1 MAVIESQNRI
11 LRAGE
16 AGAVYHDGDYIHID
30 ENNRINFTGDFSGL
44 SSKVDE
50 CCEVVTQRLDTID
63 GEIDYLSG
71 QITANEVDLTPVWSA
86 INENSANISAVSSTV
101 DILEQNTALLNDI
114 KLDKSAY
121 NETVSPWC
129 SSWKVI
135 GEATATWGGTI
146 TALSSIDC
154 SGTMNHAIGVKGA
167 VITLPST
174 ANIQDL
180 LDAKLDKS
188 AYDNF
193 ISAEYNPRTTEL
205 YERDSYLS
213 GRIDAISG
221 EAVPWLSSW
230 KDIQGSYTASWG
242 DTFQFLSS
250 IQESG
255 YKNHAVG
262 VKGMNITFP
271 STAGIQ
277 SLLDDK
283 LAISS
288 FENYSGTVN
297 TTINGLFDLANSAYT
312 TALNNY
318 YNKADKSALSAY
330 VPYSAI
336 SGDDNIITG
345 INGSAL
351 AGGGATYTE
360 GPNIKITGTE
370 ISGRDWSND
379 ITAASSYAYEQ
390 ATAAANV
397 YDVSGGD
404 NINVATADNTFT
416 ISGRNWSDTI
426 TAASS
431 YAYEQAVSNITAVSY
446 ADTANISNSA
456 LTASYALSSDSATY
470 DSDGNKITE
479 TYLSAIPGDVITT
492 ASMFVSSVN
501 NLTPEIVSG
510 GINGHELKLSGST
523 PTGLPLSGLDPIKIE
538 KTGGKVVIS
547 LTGDVGH
554 TYDVSASANISVATA
569 GDTFVISGRDWS
581 DTITAASSYAY
592 SQSTANDKTYDVS
605 GGSNIDVATAGNT
618 FTVSGKDWQNTI
630 TAASSY
636 AYSQATANDKTYD
649 VSGGDNISVAT
660 AGNTFTVSG
669 KDWTNTI
676 TAASAYAASQA
687 QGKTYTGVAPI
698 VVNNTTD
705 QISADCTELIA
716 GDGIEFVTAATGT
729 TINCTA
735 SGAQL
740 YRDDQGHIYSY
751 ESLTITN
758 RRKVSLNSSE
768 MGYMVPG
775 AVLSSDEG
783 KVPVAYFRDNEA
795 YFLLERITGLLPT
808 SNSFNYTNILQVNA
822 QGVPEWV
829 QNPVQAVANS
839 ADATASN
846 VLYIVTG
853 S

>member
-1 MAVIESQNRI
+1 MAVIESNNRI
-11 LRAGE
+11 LRAGDSPV
-16 AGAVYHDGDYIHID
+16 GTRYFDGDYIHID

-44 SSKVDE
+44 SAKVDE
-50 CCEVVTQRLDTID
+50 CCADAH
-63 GEIDYLSG
+63 G
-71 QITANEVDLTPVWSA
+71 QISAIKGSVSSLSSQFENCCSSVNTDLTDLWNAVNA
-86 INENSANISAVSSTV
+86 NSAN
-101 DILEQNTALLNDI
+101 
-114 KLDKSAY
+114 KLDKSAFNNFIEAGY
-121 NETVSPWC
+121 YPNINTLYDNDNYLSAVIRNNCVHNSALDFTIDEKISGISGIPLVGSDNDNIWISGNKYIGETIPLNFGDSIQVISSFTVS
-129 SSWKVI
+129 
-135 GEATATWGGTI
+135 G
-146 TALSSIDC
+146 DH
-154 SGTMNHAIGVKGA
+154 NHAIALKGSQF
-167 VITLPST
+167 TLPST
-174 ANIQDL
+174 ASIQD
-180 LDAKLDKS
+180 
-188 AYDNF
+188 
-193 ISAEYNPRTTEL
+193 
-205 YERDSYLS
+205 
-213 GRIDAISG
+213 
-221 EAVPWLSSW
+221 
-230 KDIQGSYTASWG
+230 
-242 DTFQFLSS
+242 
-250 IQESG
+250 
-255 YKNHAVG
+255 
-262 VKGMNITFP
+262 
-271 STAGIQ
+271 
-277 SLLDDK
+277 LLDDK

-318 YNKADKSALSAY
+318 YGKMDKSAMSAY

-336 SGDDNIITG
+336 SGDDNVITG

-351 AGGGATYTE
+351 AGGGVTYTE

-370 ISGRDWSND
+370 ISGRDWSSD

-390 ATAAANV
+390 ATAVDNV

-416 ISGRNWSDTI
+416 ISGRNWSTDI

-431 YAYEQAVSNITAVSY
+431 YAYEQAISNITAVSY

-501 NLTPEIVSG
+501 NLTPELVSG

-523 PTGLPLSGLDPIKIE
+523 PTGIPLSGLDPIKIE

-605 GGSNIDVATAGNT
+605 GG
-618 FTVSGKDWQNTI
+618 
-630 TAASSY
+630 
-636 AYSQATANDKTYD
+636 
-649 VSGGDNISVAT
+649 DNINVAT

-669 KDWTNTI
+669 KDWTDTI

-687 QGKTYTGVAPI
+687 QGKTYSGIAPI

-758 RRKVSLNSSE
+758 RRKVSLNSTE

-775 AVLSSDEG
+775 ATLSTDEG

-822 QGVPEWV
+822 QGVPEWAP
-829 QNPVQAVANS
+829 NPVQAVATS

>member
-1 MAVIESQNRI
+1 MAVIESNNRI
-11 LRAGE
+11 LRAGDSPV
-16 AGAVYHDGDYIHID
+16 GTRYFDGDYIHID

-44 SSKVDE
+44 SAKVDE
-50 CCEVVTQRLDTID
+50 CCADAH
-63 GEIDYLSG
+63 G
-71 QITANEVDLTPVWSA
+71 QISAIKGSVSSLSSQFENCCSSVNTDLTDLWNAVNA
-86 INENSANISAVSSTV
+86 NSAN
-101 DILEQNTALLNDI
+101 
-114 KLDKSAY
+114 KLDKSAFNNFIEAGY
-121 NETVSPWC
+121 YPNINTLYDNDNYLSAVIRNNCVHNSALDFTIDEKISGISGIPLVGSDNDNIWISGNKYIGETVPLNFGDSIQVI
-129 SSWKVI
+129 SSFTV
-135 GEATATWGGTI
+135 
-146 TALSSIDC
+146 
-154 SGTMNHAIGVKGA
+154 SGDHNHAIALKGSQF
-167 VITLPST
+167 TLPST
-174 ANIQDL
+174 ASIQD
-180 LDAKLDKS
+180 
-188 AYDNF
+188 
-193 ISAEYNPRTTEL
+193 
-205 YERDSYLS
+205 
-213 GRIDAISG
+213 
-221 EAVPWLSSW
+221 
-230 KDIQGSYTASWG
+230 
-242 DTFQFLSS
+242 
-250 IQESG
+250 
-255 YKNHAVG
+255 
-262 VKGMNITFP
+262 
-271 STAGIQ
+271 
-277 SLLDDK
+277 LLDDK

-318 YNKADKSALSAY
+318 YGKMDKSAMSAY

-336 SGDDNIITG
+336 SGDDNVITG

-351 AGGGATYTE
+351 AGGGVTYTE

-370 ISGRDWSND
+370 ISGRDWSSD

-390 ATAAANV
+390 ATAVDNV

-416 ISGRNWSDTI
+416 ISGRNWSTDI

-431 YAYEQAVSNITAVSY
+431 YAYEQAISNITAVSY

-501 NLTPEIVSG
+501 NLTPELVSG

-523 PTGLPLSGLDPIKIE
+523 PTGIPLSGLDPIKIE

-605 GGSNIDVATAGNT
+605 GG
-618 FTVSGKDWQNTI
+618 
-630 TAASSY
+630 
-636 AYSQATANDKTYD
+636 
-649 VSGGDNISVAT
+649 DNINVAT

-669 KDWTNTI
+669 KDWTDTI

-687 QGKTYTGVAPI
+687 QGKTYSGIAPI

-758 RRKVSLNSSE
+758 RRKVSLNSTE

-775 AVLSSDEG
+775 ATLSTDEG

-795 YFLLERITGLLPT
+795 YFLLEKITGLLPT

-822 QGVPEWV
+822 QGVPEWAP
-829 QNPVQAVANS
+829 NPVQAVATS

-853 S
+853 A

>member
-1 MAVIESQNRI
+1 MAVIESNNRI
-11 LRAGE
+11 LRAGDSPV
-16 AGAVYHDGDYIHID
+16 GTRYFDGDYIHID
-30 ENNRINFTGDFSGL
+30 EYNRINFTGDFSGL
-44 SSKVDE
+44 SAKFDE
-50 CCEVVTQRLDTID
+50 CCADAH
-63 GEIDYLSG
+63 G
-71 QITANEVDLTPVWSA
+71 QISAIKGSVSSLSSQFVDCCSDVNTDLTDLWNAV
-86 INENSANISAVSSTV
+86 NENSAN
-101 DILEQNTALLNDI
+101 
-114 KLDKSAY
+114 KFDKSAFNNFLEASY
-121 NETVSPWC
+121 YPNINTLYDNDNYLSAVIRNNCVHNSALDFTIDEKISGISGIPFVGSDNDNIWISGNKYIGENVQLNFGDSIQVISSFTVSGDHNHG
-129 SSWKVI
+129 I
-135 GEATATWGGTI
+135 
-146 TALSSIDC
+146 AL
-154 SGTMNHAIGVKGA
+154 KGSQF
-167 VITLPST
+167 TLPST
-174 ANIQDL
+174 A
-180 LDAKLDKS
+180 
-188 AYDNF
+188 
-193 ISAEYNPRTTEL
+193 
-205 YERDSYLS
+205 
-213 GRIDAISG
+213 
-221 EAVPWLSSW
+221 
-230 KDIQGSYTASWG
+230 
-242 DTFQFLSS
+242 S
-250 IQESG
+250 IQ
-255 YKNHAVG
+255 
-262 VKGMNITFP
+262 T
-271 STAGIQ
+271 
-277 SLLDDK
+277 LLDDK
-283 LAISS
+283 LDISS
-288 FENYSGTVN
+288 FENYTGTVN

-318 YNKADKSALSAY
+318 YNKADKSALSSY

-336 SGDDNIITG
+336 EGDDNIITG

-351 AGGGATYTE
+351 SAGATYSE
-360 GPNIKITGTE
+360 GPNIKITGNE
-370 ISGRDWSND
+370 ISGKDWSDD
-379 ITAASSYAYEQ
+379 ITAASSYAYSQ
-390 ATAAANV
+390 ATANANT
-397 YDVSGGD
+397 YDVSAGD
-404 NINVATADNTFT
+404 NINVATADNIFT
-416 ISGRNWSDTI
+416 ISGRNWSTDI

-501 NLTPEIVSG
+501 NLTPELVSG

-523 PTGLPLSGLDPIKIE
+523 PTGIPLSGLDPIKIE

-592 SQSTANDKTYDVS
+592 SQSTANDQTYDVS
-605 GGSNIDVATAGNT
+605 GGDNINVATAGNT
-618 FTVSGKDWQNTI
+618 FTVSGKDWQNDI

-636 AYSQATANDKTYD
+636 AYSQATAD
-649 VSGGDNISVAT
+649 
-660 AGNTFTVSG
+660 
-669 KDWTNTI
+669 
-676 TAASAYAASQA
+676 A
-687 QGKTYTGVAPI
+687 QGKIYTGVAPI

-705 QISADCTELIA
+705 EISADCTELIA
-716 GDGIEFVTAATGT
+716 GSGIEFVTAATGT

-740 YRDDQGHIYSY
+740 YYNNQGHVYPY
-751 ESLTITN
+751 DSLTVTN
-758 RRKVSLNSSE
+758 RRKVSLNTTE

-775 AVLSSDEG
+775 AALPTDEG
-783 KVPVAYFRDNEA
+783 KVPVAYYRDNEA

-839 ADATASN
+839 ADATATN

>member
-1 MAVIESQNRI
+1 MAVIESNNRI
-11 LRAGE
+11 LRAGDSPV
-16 AGAVYHDGDYIHID
+16 GTRYFDGDYIHID

-44 SSKVDE
+44 SAKVDE
-50 CCEVVTQRLDTID
+50 CCADAH
-63 GEIDYLSG
+63 G
-71 QITANEVDLTPVWSA
+71 QISAIKGSVSSLSSQFENCCSSVNTDLTDLWNAVNA
-86 INENSANISAVSSTV
+86 NSAN
-101 DILEQNTALLNDI
+101 
-114 KLDKSAY
+114 KLDKSAFNNFIEAGY
-121 NETVSPWC
+121 YPNINTLYDNDNYLSAVIRNNCVHNSALDFTIDEKISGISGIPLVGSDNDNIWISGNKYIGETIPLNFGDSIQVISSFTVS
-129 SSWKVI
+129 
-135 GEATATWGGTI
+135 G
-146 TALSSIDC
+146 DH
-154 SGTMNHAIGVKGA
+154 NHAIALKGSQF
-167 VITLPST
+167 TLPST
-174 ANIQDL
+174 ASIQD
-180 LDAKLDKS
+180 
-188 AYDNF
+188 
-193 ISAEYNPRTTEL
+193 
-205 YERDSYLS
+205 
-213 GRIDAISG
+213 
-221 EAVPWLSSW
+221 
-230 KDIQGSYTASWG
+230 
-242 DTFQFLSS
+242 
-250 IQESG
+250 
-255 YKNHAVG
+255 
-262 VKGMNITFP
+262 
-271 STAGIQ
+271 
-277 SLLDDK
+277 LLDDK

-288 FENYSGTVN
+288 FENYTGTIN

-318 YNKADKSALSAY
+318 YGKMDKSAMSAY

-336 SGDDNIITG
+336 SGDDNVITG

-351 AGGGATYTE
+351 AGGGVTYTE

-370 ISGRDWSND
+370 ISGRDWSSD

-390 ATAAANV
+390 ATAVDNV

-416 ISGRNWSDTI
+416 ISGRNWSTDI

-431 YAYEQAVSNITAVSY
+431 YAYEQAISNITAVSY

-501 NLTPEIVSG
+501 NLTPELVSG

-523 PTGLPLSGLDPIKIE
+523 PTGIPLSGLDPIKIE

-605 GGSNIDVATAGNT
+605 GG
-618 FTVSGKDWQNTI
+618 
-630 TAASSY
+630 
-636 AYSQATANDKTYD
+636 
-649 VSGGDNISVAT
+649 DNINVAT

-669 KDWTNTI
+669 KDWTDTI

-687 QGKTYTGVAPI
+687 QGKTYSGIAPI

-758 RRKVSLNSSE
+758 RRKVSLNSTE

-775 AVLSSDEG
+775 ATLSTDEG

-795 YFLLERITGLLPT
+795 YFLLEKITGLLPT

-822 QGVPEWV
+822 QGVPEWAP
-829 QNPVQAVANS
+829 NPVQAVATS

-853 S
+853 A

>member
-1 MAVIESQNRI
+1 MAVIESNNRI
-11 LRAGE
+11 LRAGDSPV
-16 AGAVYHDGDYIHID
+16 GTRYFDGDYIHID

-44 SSKVDE
+44 SAKVDE
-50 CCEVVTQRLDTID
+50 CCADAH
-63 GEIDYLSG
+63 G
-71 QITANEVDLTPVWSA
+71 QISAIKGSVSSLSSQFENCCSSVNTDLTDLWNAV
-86 INENSANISAVSSTV
+86 NENSAN
-101 DILEQNTALLNDI
+101 
-114 KLDKSAY
+114 KLDKSAFNNFIEAGY
-121 NETVSPWC
+121 YPNINTLYDNDNYLSAVIRNNCVHNSALDFTIDEKISGISGIPLVGSDNDNIWISGNKYIGETIPLNFGDSIQVISSFTVS
-129 SSWKVI
+129 
-135 GEATATWGGTI
+135 G
-146 TALSSIDC
+146 DH
-154 SGTMNHAIGVKGA
+154 NHAIALKGSQF
-167 VITLPST
+167 TLPST
-174 ANIQDL
+174 ASIQD
-180 LDAKLDKS
+180 
-188 AYDNF
+188 
-193 ISAEYNPRTTEL
+193 
-205 YERDSYLS
+205 
-213 GRIDAISG
+213 
-221 EAVPWLSSW
+221 
-230 KDIQGSYTASWG
+230 
-242 DTFQFLSS
+242 
-250 IQESG
+250 
-255 YKNHAVG
+255 
-262 VKGMNITFP
+262 
-271 STAGIQ
+271 
-277 SLLDDK
+277 LLDDK

-318 YNKADKSALSAY
+318 YGKMDKSAMSAY

-336 SGDDNIITG
+336 SGDDNVITG

-351 AGGGATYTE
+351 AGGGVTYTE

-370 ISGRDWSND
+370 ISGRDWSSD

-390 ATAAANV
+390 ATAVDNV

-416 ISGRNWSDTI
+416 ISGRNWSTDI

-431 YAYEQAVSNITAVSY
+431 YAYEQAISNITAVSY

-501 NLTPEIVSG
+501 NLTPELVSG

-523 PTGLPLSGLDPIKIE
+523 PTGIPLSGLDPIKIE

-605 GGSNIDVATAGNT
+605 GG
-618 FTVSGKDWQNTI
+618 
-630 TAASSY
+630 
-636 AYSQATANDKTYD
+636 
-649 VSGGDNISVAT
+649 DNINVAT

-669 KDWTNTI
+669 KDWTDTI

-687 QGKTYTGVAPI
+687 QGKTYSGIAPI

-758 RRKVSLNSSE
+758 RRKVSLNSTE

-775 AVLSSDEG
+775 ATLSTDEG

-795 YFLLERITGLLPT
+795 YFLLEKITGLLPT

-822 QGVPEWV
+822 QGVPEWAP
-829 QNPVQAVANS
+829 NPVQAVATS

-853 S
+853 A

>member
-1 MAVIESQNRI
+1 MAVIESNNRI
-11 LRAGE
+11 LRAGDSPV
-16 AGAVYHDGDYIHID
+16 GTRYFDGDYIHID
-30 ENNRINFTGDFSGL
+30 EYNRINFTGDFSGL
-44 SSKVDE
+44 SAKVDA
-50 CCEVVTQRLDTID
+50 CCADAH
-63 GEIDYLSG
+63 G
-71 QITANEVDLTPVWSA
+71 QISAIKGSVYSLSSQFVDCCSSVNTDLTELWNAV
-86 INENSANISAVSSTV
+86 NENSAN
-101 DILEQNTALLNDI
+101 
-114 KLDKSAY
+114 KLDKSAFNNFIENGFY
-121 NETVSPWC
+121 PTINTLYDNDNYLSAIIRTNCVHNSALDFTIDEKISGISGIPFVDTEDDIWISGNKYIGETVPLNFGDTIQVI
-129 SSWKVI
+129 SSFTV
-135 GEATATWGGTI
+135 
-146 TALSSIDC
+146 
-154 SGTMNHAIGVKGA
+154 SGDHNHAIALKGSQF
-167 VITLPST
+167 TLPST
-174 ANIQDL
+174 ASIQAL
-180 LDAKLDKS
+180 LDEKL
-188 AYDNF
+188 Y
-193 ISAEYNPRTTEL
+193 IS
-205 YERDSYLS
+205 SFS
-213 GRIDAISG
+213 
-221 EAVPWLSSW
+221 
-230 KDIQGSYTASWG
+230 SYTANAS
-242 DTFQFLSS
+242 DRMDSIFQ
-250 IQESG
+250 
-255 YKNHAVG
+255 
-262 VKGMNITFP
+262 
-271 STAGIQ
+271 
-277 SLLDDK
+277 
-283 LAISS
+283 
-288 FENYSGTVN
+288 
-297 TTINGLFDLANSAYT
+297 LANSAYT
-312 TALNNY
+312 TAVNNY
-318 YNKADKSALSAY
+318 YNKADKSALSSY

-351 AGGGATYTE
+351 SAGTTYTE

-390 ATAAANV
+390 ATANANIYDVSAGDNIDVATAGNTFTVSSKDWSNDITAASSYAYEQATAADNV

-416 ISGRNWSDTI
+416 ISGRNWSTDI

-456 LTASYALSSDSATY
+456 LTANYALSSNSATY

-492 ASMFVSSVN
+492 ASVFVSSVN

-523 PTGLPLSGLDPIKIE
+523 PTALPLSGLDPIKIE

-547 LTGDVGH
+547 LTGNVGN
-554 TYDVSASANISVATA
+554 TYNVSA
-569 GDTFVISGRDWS
+569 
-581 DTITAASSYAY
+581 
-592 SQSTANDKTYDVS
+592 
-605 GGSNIDVATAGNT
+605 GSNIDVATAGNT

-649 VSGGDNISVAT
+649 VSGGANVNVAT
-660 AGNTFTVSG
+660 AGNTFTVSS
-669 KDWTNTI
+669 KDWQNDI
-676 TAASAYAASQA
+676 TAASSYAYNQA
-687 QGKTYTGVAPI
+687 TANAHGKTYSGIAPI

-716 GDGIEFVTAATGT
+716 GNGIEFVTAATGT

-740 YRDDQGHIYSY
+740 YYNNQGNVFSY
-751 ESLTITN
+751 DSLTITN
-758 RRKVSLNSSE
+758 RRKVSLDNTE

-775 AVLSSDEG
+775 ATLSSDEG
-783 KVPVAYFRDNEA
+783 KVPVAYYRDNEA
-795 YFLLERITGLLPT
+795 YFLLERINGLLPT

-829 QNPVQAVANS
+829 QNPVQAVATS
-839 ADATASN
+839 ADATATN

>member
-1 MAVIESQNRI
+1 MAVIESNNRI
-11 LRAGE
+11 LRAGDSPV
-16 AGAVYHDGDYIHID
+16 GTRYFDGDYIHID

-44 SSKVDE
+44 SAKVDE
-50 CCEVVTQRLDTID
+50 CCADAH
-63 GEIDYLSG
+63 G
-71 QITANEVDLTPVWSA
+71 QISAIKGSVSSLSSQFENCCSSVNTDLTDLWNAVNA
-86 INENSANISAVSSTV
+86 NSAN
-101 DILEQNTALLNDI
+101 
-114 KLDKSAY
+114 KLDKSAFNNFIEAGY
-121 NETVSPWC
+121 YPNINTLYDNDNYLSAVIRNNCVHNSALDFTIDEKISGISGIPLVGSDNDNIWISGNKYIGETIPLNFGDSIQVISSFTVS
-129 SSWKVI
+129 
-135 GEATATWGGTI
+135 G
-146 TALSSIDC
+146 DH
-154 SGTMNHAIGVKGA
+154 NHAIALKGSQF
-167 VITLPST
+167 TLPST
-174 ANIQDL
+174 ASIQD
-180 LDAKLDKS
+180 
-188 AYDNF
+188 
-193 ISAEYNPRTTEL
+193 
-205 YERDSYLS
+205 
-213 GRIDAISG
+213 
-221 EAVPWLSSW
+221 
-230 KDIQGSYTASWG
+230 
-242 DTFQFLSS
+242 
-250 IQESG
+250 
-255 YKNHAVG
+255 
-262 VKGMNITFP
+262 
-271 STAGIQ
+271 
-277 SLLDDK
+277 LLDDK

-318 YNKADKSALSAY
+318 YGKMDKSAMSAY

-336 SGDDNIITG
+336 SGDDNVITG

-351 AGGGATYTE
+351 AGGGVTYTE

-370 ISGRDWSND
+370 ISGRDWSSD

-390 ATAAANV
+390 ATAVDNV

-416 ISGRNWSDTI
+416 ISGRNWSTDI

-431 YAYEQAVSNITAVSY
+431 YAYEQAISNITAVSY

-501 NLTPEIVSG
+501 NLTPELVSG

-523 PTGLPLSGLDPIKIE
+523 PTGIPLSGLDPIKIE

-605 GGSNIDVATAGNT
+605 GG
-618 FTVSGKDWQNTI
+618 
-630 TAASSY
+630 
-636 AYSQATANDKTYD
+636 
-649 VSGGDNISVAT
+649 DNINVAT

-669 KDWTNTI
+669 KDWTDTI

-687 QGKTYTGVAPI
+687 QGKTYSGIAPI

-758 RRKVSLNSSE
+758 RRKVSLNSTE

-775 AVLSSDEG
+775 ATLSTDEG

-795 YFLLERITGLLPT
+795 YFLLEKITGLLPT

-822 QGVPEWV
+822 QGVPEWAP
-829 QNPVQAVANS
+829 NPVQAVATS

-853 S
+853 A

>member
-1 MAVIESQNRI
+1 MAVIESNNRI
-11 LRAGE
+11 LRAGDSPV
-16 AGAVYHDGDYIHID
+16 GTRYFDGDYIHID

-44 SSKVDE
+44 SAKVDE
-50 CCEVVTQRLDTID
+50 CCADAH
-63 GEIDYLSG
+63 G
-71 QITANEVDLTPVWSA
+71 QISAIKGSVSSLSSQFENCCSSVNTDLTDLWNAVNA
-86 INENSANISAVSSTV
+86 NSAN
-101 DILEQNTALLNDI
+101 
-114 KLDKSAY
+114 KLDKSAFNNFIEAGY
-121 NETVSPWC
+121 YPNINTLYDNDNYLSAVIRNNCVHNSALDFTIDEKISGISGIPLVGSDNDNIWISGNKYIGETIPLNFGDSIQVISSFTVS
-129 SSWKVI
+129 
-135 GEATATWGGTI
+135 G
-146 TALSSIDC
+146 DH
-154 SGTMNHAIGVKGA
+154 NHAIALKGSQF
-167 VITLPST
+167 TLPST
-174 ANIQDL
+174 ASIQD
-180 LDAKLDKS
+180 
-188 AYDNF
+188 
-193 ISAEYNPRTTEL
+193 
-205 YERDSYLS
+205 
-213 GRIDAISG
+213 
-221 EAVPWLSSW
+221 
-230 KDIQGSYTASWG
+230 
-242 DTFQFLSS
+242 
-250 IQESG
+250 
-255 YKNHAVG
+255 
-262 VKGMNITFP
+262 
-271 STAGIQ
+271 
-277 SLLDDK
+277 LLDDK

-318 YNKADKSALSAY
+318 YGKMDKSAMSAY

-336 SGDDNIITG
+336 SGDDNVITG

-351 AGGGATYTE
+351 AGGGVTYTE

-370 ISGRDWSND
+370 ISGRDWSSD

-390 ATAAANV
+390 ATAVDNV

-416 ISGRNWSDTI
+416 ISGRNWSTDI

-431 YAYEQAVSNITAVSY
+431 YAYEQAISNITAVSY

-456 LTASYALSSDSATY
+456 LTASYALSSNSATY

-501 NLTPEIVSG
+501 NLTPELVSG

-523 PTGLPLSGLDPIKIE
+523 PTGIPLSGLDPIKIE

-605 GGSNIDVATAGNT
+605 GG
-618 FTVSGKDWQNTI
+618 
-630 TAASSY
+630 
-636 AYSQATANDKTYD
+636 
-649 VSGGDNISVAT
+649 DNINVAT

-669 KDWTNTI
+669 KDWTDTI

-687 QGKTYTGVAPI
+687 QGKTYSGIAPI

-758 RRKVSLNSSE
+758 RRKVSLNSTE

-775 AVLSSDEG
+775 ATLSTDEG

-795 YFLLERITGLLPT
+795 YFLLEKITGLLPT

-822 QGVPEWV
+822 QGVPEWAP
-829 QNPVQAVANS
+829 NPVQAVATS

-853 S
+853 A

>member
-1 MAVIESQNRI
+1 MAVIESNNRI
-11 LRAGE
+11 LRAGDSPV
-16 AGAVYHDGDYIHID
+16 GTRYFDGDYIHID
-30 ENNRINFTGDFSGL
+30 EYNRINFTGDFSGL
-44 SSKVDE
+44 SSKVDA
-50 CCEVVTQRLDTID
+50 CCADAH
-63 GEIDYLSG
+63 G
-71 QITANEVDLTPVWSA
+71 QISAIKGSVSSLSSQFVDCCSNVNTDLTELWSA
-86 INENSANISAVSSTV
+86 VNENSAN
-101 DILEQNTALLNDI
+101 
-114 KLDKSAY
+114 KLDKSAFNNFIENGY
-121 NETVSPWC
+121 YPTINTLYDNDNYLSAVIRTNCVHNSALNFTIDEKISGISGIPLVGSDDDNIWISGTKYIGESVPLNFGDTIQVISSFTVS
-129 SSWKVI
+129 
-135 GEATATWGGTI
+135 G
-146 TALSSIDC
+146 DH
-154 SGTMNHAIGVKGA
+154 NHAISLKGSQF
-167 VITLPST
+167 TLPST
-174 ANIQDL
+174 A
-180 LDAKLDKS
+180 
-188 AYDNF
+188 
-193 ISAEYNPRTTEL
+193 
-205 YERDSYLS
+205 
-213 GRIDAISG
+213 
-221 EAVPWLSSW
+221 
-230 KDIQGSYTASWG
+230 
-242 DTFQFLSS
+242 S
-250 IQESG
+250 IQ
-255 YKNHAVG
+255 A
-262 VKGMNITFP
+262 
-271 STAGIQ
+271 
-277 SLLDDK
+277 LLDDK
-283 LAISS
+283 LDISS
-288 FENYSGTVN
+288 FTNYTGEIN
-297 TTINGLFDLANSAYT
+297 NTINGLFDLANSAYT

-318 YNKADKSALSAY
+318 YNKADKSAMTAY

-351 AGGGATYTE
+351 SAGTTYTE

-370 ISGRDWSND
+370 ISGRDWSNDITAASSYAYEQATANVNIYDVSAGDNVDVATAGNTFTVSSKDWSND

-404 NINVATADNTFT
+404 NINVATADNIFT
-416 ISGRNWSDTI
+416 ISGRNWSTDI

-431 YAYEQAVSNITAVSY
+431 YAYEQATANITAVDY
-446 ADTANISNSA
+446 ATSANISNSA
-456 LTASYALSSDSATY
+456 LTANYALSSDSATY

-492 ASMFVSSVN
+492 ASVFVSSVN

-592 SQSTANDKTYDVS
+592 EQATANDQTYNVS
-605 GGSNIDVATAGNT
+605 GGTNINVATAGNT
-618 FTVSGKDWQNTI
+618 FTISGKDWQNDI

-636 AYSQATANDKTYD
+636 AYSQATAD
-649 VSGGDNISVAT
+649 
-660 AGNTFTVSG
+660 
-669 KDWTNTI
+669 
-676 TAASAYAASQA
+676 A
-687 QGKTYTGVAPI
+687 QGKIYSGIAPI

-735 SGAQL
+735 SGVQL
-740 YRDDQGHIYSY
+740 YRNDQGHIYPY

-758 RRKVSLNSSE
+758 RRKVSLENTE

-783 KVPVAYFRDNEA
+783 KVPVAYYRDNEA

-829 QNPVQAVANS
+829 QNPVQAVATS
-839 ADATASN
+839 ADATATN

>member
-1 MAVIESQNRI
+1 MAVLESHNRI

-44 SSKVDE
+44 SSKVDD
-50 CCEVVTQRLDTID
+50 CCETVTNHLEVID

-86 INENSANISAVSSTV
+86 INENSANIGEISSTV
-101 DILEQNTALLNDI
+101 GIIESNTALLNDI

-174 ANIQDL
+174 AHIQDL
-180 LDAKLDKS
+180 LNAKLDKS

-193 ISAEYNPRTTEL
+193 ISAEYTPRTTEL
-205 YERDSYLS
+205 YERDAYLS
-213 GRIDAISG
+213 SRIDAISG
-221 EAVPWLSSW
+221 ETVPWLSSW
-230 KDIQGSYTASWG
+230 KDIQGNYTANWG

-277 SLLDDK
+277 SLLDAK
-283 LAISS
+283 LPISS
-288 FENYSGTVN
+288 FENYTGAIAV
-297 TTINGLFDLANSAYT
+297 TINNVTDLANSALT

-318 YNKADKSALSAY
+318 YGKMDKSSMSAY

-336 SGDDNIITG
+336 SGDDNIITS

-351 AGGGATYTE
+351 AAGATYTE
-360 GPNIKITGTE
+360 GPNIKITGNE
-370 ISGRDWSND
+370 ISGRDWSSD

-390 ATAAANV
+390 ATAASNV
-397 YDVSGGD
+397 YDVAAGA
-404 NINVATADNTFT
+404 NIDVATANNTFT
-416 ISGRNWSDTI
+416 ISGKDWST
-426 TAASS
+426 
-431 YAYEQAVSNITAVSY
+431 VITAVP
-446 ADTANISNSA
+446 SA
-456 LTASYALSSDSATY
+456 TSATY

-479 TYLSAIPGDVITT
+479 TYISAIPSDVVTT
-492 ASMFVSSVN
+492 ATTFVSSVD
-501 NLTPEIVSG
+501 NLTPALVSAGIV
-510 GINGHELKLSGST
+510 GHELKLSGNA
-523 PTGLPLSGLDPIKIE
+523 PTGIPLSAVAPLMIE
-538 KTGGKVVIS
+538 KTGGKVVLSI
-547 LTGDVGH
+547 TGDVGH

-581 DTITAASSYAY
+581 DAITAASAYAY
-592 SQSTANDKTYDVS
+592 SQSTANDQTYDVS
-605 GGSNIDVATAGNT
+605 AGDNINVATAGNT
-618 FTVSGKDWQNTI
+618 FTVSGKDWQDAI

-636 AYSQATANDKTYD
+636 AYSQATAD
-649 VSGGDNISVAT
+649 
-660 AGNTFTVSG
+660 
-669 KDWTNTI
+669 
-676 TAASAYAASQA
+676 A
-687 QGKTYTGVAPI
+687 QGKIYTGVAPI

-705 QISADCTELIA
+705 EISADCTELIA
-716 GDGIEFVTAATGT
+716 GNGIEFVTAATGT

-740 YRDDQGHIYSY
+740 YYDNQGNVFPY
-751 ESLTITN
+751 ESLTVTN
-758 RRKVSLNSSE
+758 RRKVSLNNTE

-775 AVLSSDEG
+775 AILSSDEG

-795 YFLLERITGLLPT
+795 YFLLERLNGLLPT
-808 SNSFNYTNILQVNA
+808 SNSFNNTNILQVNA
-822 QGVPEWV
+822 QGIPEWV
-829 QNPVQAVANS
+829 QNPVQAVATS
-839 ADATASN
+839 ADATATN

>member
-1 MAVIESQNRI
+1 MAVIESNNRI
-11 LRAGE
+11 LRAGDSPV
-16 AGAVYHDGDYIHID
+16 GTRYFDGDYIHID

-44 SSKVDE
+44 SAKVDE
-50 CCEVVTQRLDTID
+50 CCADAH
-63 GEIDYLSG
+63 G
-71 QITANEVDLTPVWSA
+71 QISAIKGSVSSLSSQFENCCSSVNTDLTDLWNAVNA
-86 INENSANISAVSSTV
+86 NSAN
-101 DILEQNTALLNDI
+101 
-114 KLDKSAY
+114 KLDKSAFNNFIEAGY
-121 NETVSPWC
+121 YPNINTLYDNDNYLSAVIRNNCVHNSALDFTIDEKISGISGIPLVGSDNDNIWISGNKYIGETIPLNFGDSIQVISSFTVS
-129 SSWKVI
+129 
-135 GEATATWGGTI
+135 G
-146 TALSSIDC
+146 DH
-154 SGTMNHAIGVKGA
+154 NHAIALKGSQF
-167 VITLPST
+167 TLPST
-174 ANIQDL
+174 ASIQD
-180 LDAKLDKS
+180 
-188 AYDNF
+188 
-193 ISAEYNPRTTEL
+193 
-205 YERDSYLS
+205 
-213 GRIDAISG
+213 
-221 EAVPWLSSW
+221 
-230 KDIQGSYTASWG
+230 
-242 DTFQFLSS
+242 
-250 IQESG
+250 
-255 YKNHAVG
+255 
-262 VKGMNITFP
+262 
-271 STAGIQ
+271 
-277 SLLDDK
+277 LLDDK

-318 YNKADKSALSAY
+318 YGKMDKSAMSAY

-336 SGDDNIITG
+336 SGDDNVITG

-351 AGGGATYTE
+351 AAGGATYTE

-370 ISGRDWSND
+370 ISGRDWSSD

-390 ATAAANV
+390 ATAVDNV

-416 ISGRNWSDTI
+416 ISGRNWSTDI

-431 YAYEQAVSNITAVSY
+431 YAYEQAISNITAVSY

-501 NLTPEIVSG
+501 NLTPELVSG

-523 PTGLPLSGLDPIKIE
+523 PTGIPLSGLDPIKIE

-605 GGSNIDVATAGNT
+605 GG
-618 FTVSGKDWQNTI
+618 
-630 TAASSY
+630 
-636 AYSQATANDKTYD
+636 
-649 VSGGDNISVAT
+649 DNINVAT

-669 KDWTNTI
+669 KDWTDTI

-687 QGKTYTGVAPI
+687 QGKTYSGIAPI

-758 RRKVSLNSSE
+758 RRKVSLNSTE

-775 AVLSSDEG
+775 ATLSTDEG

-822 QGVPEWV
+822 QGVPEWAP
-829 QNPVQAVANS
+829 NPVQAVATS

-853 S
+853 A

>member
-1 MAVIESQNRI
+1 MAVIESNNRI
-11 LRAGE
+11 LRAGDSPV
-16 AGAVYHDGDYIHID
+16 GTRYFDGDYIHID

-44 SSKVDE
+44 SAKVDE
-50 CCEVVTQRLDTID
+50 CCADAH
-63 GEIDYLSG
+63 G
-71 QITANEVDLTPVWSA
+71 QISAIKGSVSSLSSQFENCCSSVNTDLTDLWNAVNA
-86 INENSANISAVSSTV
+86 NSAN
-101 DILEQNTALLNDI
+101 
-114 KLDKSAY
+114 KLDKSAFNNFIEAGY
-121 NETVSPWC
+121 YPNINTLYDNDNYLSAVIRNNCVHNSALDFTIDEKISGISGIPLVGSDNDNIWISGNKYIGETIPLNFGDSIQVISSFTVS
-129 SSWKVI
+129 
-135 GEATATWGGTI
+135 G
-146 TALSSIDC
+146 DH
-154 SGTMNHAIGVKGA
+154 NHAIALKGSQF
-167 VITLPST
+167 TLPST
-174 ANIQDL
+174 ASIQD
-180 LDAKLDKS
+180 
-188 AYDNF
+188 
-193 ISAEYNPRTTEL
+193 
-205 YERDSYLS
+205 
-213 GRIDAISG
+213 
-221 EAVPWLSSW
+221 
-230 KDIQGSYTASWG
+230 
-242 DTFQFLSS
+242 
-250 IQESG
+250 
-255 YKNHAVG
+255 
-262 VKGMNITFP
+262 
-271 STAGIQ
+271 
-277 SLLDDK
+277 LLDDK

-318 YNKADKSALSAY
+318 YGKMDKSAMSAY

-336 SGDDNIITG
+336 SGDDNVITG

-351 AGGGATYTE
+351 AGGGVTYTE

-370 ISGRDWSND
+370 ISGRDWSSD

-390 ATAAANV
+390 ATAVDNV

-416 ISGRNWSDTI
+416 ISGRNWSTDI

-431 YAYEQAVSNITAVSY
+431 YAYEQAISNITAVSY

-501 NLTPEIVSG
+501 NLTPELVSG

-523 PTGLPLSGLDPIKIE
+523 PTGIPLSGLDPIKIE

-605 GGSNIDVATAGNT
+605 GG
-618 FTVSGKDWQNTI
+618 
-630 TAASSY
+630 
-636 AYSQATANDKTYD
+636 
-649 VSGGDNISVAT
+649 DNINVAT

-669 KDWTNTI
+669 KDWTDTI

-687 QGKTYTGVAPI
+687 QGKTYSGIAPI

-758 RRKVSLNSSE
+758 RRKVSLNSTE

-775 AVLSSDEG
+775 ATLSTDEG

-795 YFLLERITGLLPT
+795 YFLLEKITGLLPT

-822 QGVPEWV
+822 QGVPEWAP
-829 QNPVQAVANS
+829 NPVQAVATS

>member
-1 MAVIESQNRI
+1 MAVIESNNRI
-11 LRAGE
+11 LRAGDSPV
-16 AGAVYHDGDYIHID
+16 GTRYFDGDYIHID

-44 SSKVDE
+44 SAKVDE
-50 CCEVVTQRLDTID
+50 CCADAH
-63 GEIDYLSG
+63 G
-71 QITANEVDLTPVWSA
+71 QISAIKGSVSSLSSQFENCCSSVNTDLTDLWNAVNA
-86 INENSANISAVSSTV
+86 NSAN
-101 DILEQNTALLNDI
+101 
-114 KLDKSAY
+114 KLDKSAFNNFLEAGY
-121 NETVSPWC
+121 YPNINTLYDNDNYLSAVIRNNCVHNSALDFTIDEKISGISGIPLVGSDNDNIWISGNKYIGETIPLNFGDSIQVISSFTVS
-129 SSWKVI
+129 
-135 GEATATWGGTI
+135 G
-146 TALSSIDC
+146 DH
-154 SGTMNHAIGVKGA
+154 NHAIALKGSQF
-167 VITLPST
+167 TLPST
-174 ANIQDL
+174 ASIQD
-180 LDAKLDKS
+180 
-188 AYDNF
+188 
-193 ISAEYNPRTTEL
+193 
-205 YERDSYLS
+205 
-213 GRIDAISG
+213 
-221 EAVPWLSSW
+221 
-230 KDIQGSYTASWG
+230 
-242 DTFQFLSS
+242 
-250 IQESG
+250 
-255 YKNHAVG
+255 
-262 VKGMNITFP
+262 
-271 STAGIQ
+271 
-277 SLLDDK
+277 LLDDK

-318 YNKADKSALSAY
+318 YGKMDKSAMSAY

-336 SGDDNIITG
+336 SGDDNVITG

-351 AGGGATYTE
+351 AGGGVTYTE

-370 ISGRDWSND
+370 ISGRDWSSD

-390 ATAAANV
+390 ATAVDNV

-416 ISGRNWSDTI
+416 ISGRNWSTDI

-431 YAYEQAVSNITAVSY
+431 YAYEQAISNITAVSY

-501 NLTPEIVSG
+501 NLTPELVSG

-523 PTGLPLSGLDPIKIE
+523 PTGIPLSGLDPIKIE

-605 GGSNIDVATAGNT
+605 GG
-618 FTVSGKDWQNTI
+618 
-630 TAASSY
+630 
-636 AYSQATANDKTYD
+636 
-649 VSGGDNISVAT
+649 DNINVAT

-669 KDWTNTI
+669 KDWTDTI

-687 QGKTYTGVAPI
+687 QGKTYSGIAPI

-758 RRKVSLNSSE
+758 RRKVSLNSTE

-775 AVLSSDEG
+775 ATLSTDEG

-795 YFLLERITGLLPT
+795 YFLLEKITGLLPT

-822 QGVPEWV
+822 QGVPEWAP
-829 QNPVQAVANS
+829 NPVQAVATS

-853 S
+853 A

>member
-1 MAVIESQNRI
+1 MAVIESNNRI
-11 LRAGE
+11 LRAGDSPV
-16 AGAVYHDGDYIHID
+16 GTRYFDGDYIHID

-44 SSKVDE
+44 SAKVDE
-50 CCEVVTQRLDTID
+50 CCADAH
-63 GEIDYLSG
+63 G
-71 QITANEVDLTPVWSA
+71 QISAIKGSVSSLSSQFENCCSSVNTDLTDLWNAV
-86 INENSANISAVSSTV
+86 NENSAN
-101 DILEQNTALLNDI
+101 
-114 KLDKSAY
+114 KLDKSAFNNFLEAGY
-121 NETVSPWC
+121 YPNINTLYDNDNYLSAVIRNNCVHNSALDFTIDEKISGISGIPLVGSDNDNIWISGNKYIGETIPLNFGDSIQVISSFTVS
-129 SSWKVI
+129 
-135 GEATATWGGTI
+135 G
-146 TALSSIDC
+146 DH
-154 SGTMNHAIGVKGA
+154 NHAIALKGSQF
-167 VITLPST
+167 TLPST
-174 ANIQDL
+174 ASIQD
-180 LDAKLDKS
+180 
-188 AYDNF
+188 
-193 ISAEYNPRTTEL
+193 
-205 YERDSYLS
+205 
-213 GRIDAISG
+213 
-221 EAVPWLSSW
+221 
-230 KDIQGSYTASWG
+230 
-242 DTFQFLSS
+242 
-250 IQESG
+250 
-255 YKNHAVG
+255 
-262 VKGMNITFP
+262 
-271 STAGIQ
+271 
-277 SLLDDK
+277 LLDDK

-318 YNKADKSALSAY
+318 YGKMDKSAMSAY

-336 SGDDNIITG
+336 SGDDNVITG

-351 AGGGATYTE
+351 AGGGVTYTE

-370 ISGRDWSND
+370 ISGRDWSSD

-390 ATAAANV
+390 ATAVDNV

-416 ISGRNWSDTI
+416 ISGRNWSTDI

-431 YAYEQAVSNITAVSY
+431 YAYEQAISNITAVSY

-492 ASMFVSSVN
+492 ANTFVSSVN
-501 NLTPEIVSG
+501 NLTPELVSG

-523 PTGLPLSGLDPIKIE
+523 PTGIPLSGLDPIKIE

-605 GGSNIDVATAGNT
+605 GG
-618 FTVSGKDWQNTI
+618 
-630 TAASSY
+630 
-636 AYSQATANDKTYD
+636 
-649 VSGGDNISVAT
+649 DNINVAT

-669 KDWTNTI
+669 KDWTDTI

-687 QGKTYTGVAPI
+687 QGKTYSGIAPI

-758 RRKVSLNSSE
+758 RRKVSLNSTE

-775 AVLSSDEG
+775 ATLSTDEG

-795 YFLLERITGLLPT
+795 YFLLEKITGLLPT

-822 QGVPEWV
+822 QGVPEWAP
-829 QNPVQAVANS
+829 NPVQAVATS

-853 S
+853 A

>member
-1 MAVIESQNRI
+1 MAVIESNNRI
-11 LRAGE
+11 LRAGDSPV
-16 AGAVYHDGDYIHID
+16 GTRYFDGDYIHID

-44 SSKVDE
+44 SAKVDE
-50 CCEVVTQRLDTID
+50 CCADAH
-63 GEIDYLSG
+63 G
-71 QITANEVDLTPVWSA
+71 QISAIKGSVSSLSSQFENCCSSVNTDLTDLWNAV
-86 INENSANISAVSSTV
+86 NENSAN
-101 DILEQNTALLNDI
+101 
-114 KLDKSAY
+114 KLDKSAFNNFIEAGY
-121 NETVSPWC
+121 YPNINTLYDNDNYLSAVIRNNCVHNSALDFTIDEKISGISGIPLVGSDNDNIWISGNKYIGETIPLNFGDSIQVISSFTVS
-129 SSWKVI
+129 
-135 GEATATWGGTI
+135 G
-146 TALSSIDC
+146 DH
-154 SGTMNHAIGVKGA
+154 NHAIALKGSQF
-167 VITLPST
+167 TLPST
-174 ANIQDL
+174 ASIQD
-180 LDAKLDKS
+180 
-188 AYDNF
+188 
-193 ISAEYNPRTTEL
+193 
-205 YERDSYLS
+205 
-213 GRIDAISG
+213 
-221 EAVPWLSSW
+221 
-230 KDIQGSYTASWG
+230 
-242 DTFQFLSS
+242 
-250 IQESG
+250 
-255 YKNHAVG
+255 
-262 VKGMNITFP
+262 
-271 STAGIQ
+271 
-277 SLLDDK
+277 LLDDK

-318 YNKADKSALSAY
+318 YNKADKSAMSAY

-336 SGDDNIITG
+336 SGDDNVITG

-351 AGGGATYTE
+351 AGGGVTYTE

-370 ISGRDWSND
+370 ISGRDWSSD

-390 ATAAANV
+390 ATAVDNV

-416 ISGRNWSDTI
+416 ISGRNWSTDI

-431 YAYEQAVSNITAVSY
+431 YAYEQAISNITAVSY

-501 NLTPEIVSG
+501 NLTPELVSG

-523 PTGLPLSGLDPIKIE
+523 PTGIPLSGLDPIKIE

-605 GGSNIDVATAGNT
+605 GG
-618 FTVSGKDWQNTI
+618 
-630 TAASSY
+630 
-636 AYSQATANDKTYD
+636 
-649 VSGGDNISVAT
+649 DNINVAT

-669 KDWTNTI
+669 KDWTDTI

-687 QGKTYTGVAPI
+687 QGKTYSGIAPI

-758 RRKVSLNSSE
+758 RRKVSLNSTE

-775 AVLSSDEG
+775 ATLSTDEG

-795 YFLLERITGLLPT
+795 YFLLEKITGLLPT

-822 QGVPEWV
+822 QGVPEWAP
-829 QNPVQAVANS
+829 NPVQAVATS

-853 S
+853 A

>member
-1 MAVIESQNRI
+1 MAVIESNNRI
-11 LRAGE
+11 LRAGDSPV
-16 AGAVYHDGDYIHID
+16 GTRYFDGDYIHID

-44 SSKVDE
+44 SAKVDE
-50 CCEVVTQRLDTID
+50 CCADAH
-63 GEIDYLSG
+63 G
-71 QITANEVDLTPVWSA
+71 QISAIKGSVSSLSSQFENCCSSVNTDLTDLWNAVNA
-86 INENSANISAVSSTV
+86 NSAN
-101 DILEQNTALLNDI
+101 
-114 KLDKSAY
+114 KLDKSAFNNFIEAGY
-121 NETVSPWC
+121 YPNINTLYDNDNYLSAVIRNNCVHNSALDFTIDEKISGISGIPLVGSDNDNIWISGNKYIGETIPLNFGDSIQVISSFTVS
-129 SSWKVI
+129 
-135 GEATATWGGTI
+135 G
-146 TALSSIDC
+146 DH
-154 SGTMNHAIGVKGA
+154 NHAIALKGSQF
-167 VITLPST
+167 TLPST
-174 ANIQDL
+174 ASIQD
-180 LDAKLDKS
+180 
-188 AYDNF
+188 
-193 ISAEYNPRTTEL
+193 
-205 YERDSYLS
+205 
-213 GRIDAISG
+213 
-221 EAVPWLSSW
+221 
-230 KDIQGSYTASWG
+230 
-242 DTFQFLSS
+242 
-250 IQESG
+250 
-255 YKNHAVG
+255 
-262 VKGMNITFP
+262 
-271 STAGIQ
+271 
-277 SLLDDK
+277 LLDDK

-318 YNKADKSALSAY
+318 YGKMDKSAMSAY

-351 AGGGATYTE
+351 AGGGVTYTE

-370 ISGRDWSND
+370 ISGRDWSSD

-390 ATAAANV
+390 ATAVDNV

-416 ISGRNWSDTI
+416 ISGRNWSTDI

-431 YAYEQAVSNITAVSY
+431 YAYEQAISNITAVSY

-501 NLTPEIVSG
+501 NLTPELVSG

-523 PTGLPLSGLDPIKIE
+523 PTGIPLSGLDPIKIE

-605 GGSNIDVATAGNT
+605 GG
-618 FTVSGKDWQNTI
+618 
-630 TAASSY
+630 
-636 AYSQATANDKTYD
+636 
-649 VSGGDNISVAT
+649 DNINVAT

-669 KDWTNTI
+669 KDWTDTI

-687 QGKTYTGVAPI
+687 QGKTYSGIAPI

-758 RRKVSLNSSE
+758 RRKVSLNSTE

-775 AVLSSDEG
+775 ATLSTDEG

-822 QGVPEWV
+822 QGVPEWAP
-829 QNPVQAVANS
+829 NPVQAVATS

-853 S
+853 A

>member
-1 MAVIESQNRI
+1 MAVIESNNRI
-11 LRAGE
+11 LRAGDSPV
-16 AGAVYHDGDYIHID
+16 GTRYFDGDYIHID

-44 SSKVDE
+44 SAKVDE
-50 CCEVVTQRLDTID
+50 CCADAH
-63 GEIDYLSG
+63 G
-71 QITANEVDLTPVWSA
+71 QISAIKGSVSSLSSQFENCCSSVNTDLTDLWNAV
-86 INENSANISAVSSTV
+86 NENSAN
-101 DILEQNTALLNDI
+101 
-114 KLDKSAY
+114 KLDKSAFNNFLEAGY
-121 NETVSPWC
+121 YPNINTLYDNDNYLSAVIRNNCVHNSALDFTIDEKISGISGIPLVGSDNDNIWISGNKYIGETIPLNFGDSIQVISSFTVS
-129 SSWKVI
+129 
-135 GEATATWGGTI
+135 G
-146 TALSSIDC
+146 DH
-154 SGTMNHAIGVKGA
+154 NHAIALKGSQF
-167 VITLPST
+167 TLPST
-174 ANIQDL
+174 ASIQD
-180 LDAKLDKS
+180 
-188 AYDNF
+188 
-193 ISAEYNPRTTEL
+193 
-205 YERDSYLS
+205 
-213 GRIDAISG
+213 
-221 EAVPWLSSW
+221 
-230 KDIQGSYTASWG
+230 
-242 DTFQFLSS
+242 
-250 IQESG
+250 
-255 YKNHAVG
+255 
-262 VKGMNITFP
+262 
-271 STAGIQ
+271 
-277 SLLDDK
+277 LLDDK

-318 YNKADKSALSAY
+318 YGKMDKSAMSAY

-336 SGDDNIITG
+336 SGDDNVITG

-351 AGGGATYTE
+351 AGGGVTYTE

-370 ISGRDWSND
+370 ISGRDWSSD

-390 ATAAANV
+390 ATAVDNV

-416 ISGRNWSDTI
+416 ISGRNWSTDI

-431 YAYEQAVSNITAVSY
+431 YAYEQAISNITAVSY

-501 NLTPEIVSG
+501 NLTPELVSG

-523 PTGLPLSGLDPIKIE
+523 PTGIPLSGLDPIKIE

-605 GGSNIDVATAGNT
+605 GG
-618 FTVSGKDWQNTI
+618 
-630 TAASSY
+630 
-636 AYSQATANDKTYD
+636 
-649 VSGGDNISVAT
+649 DNINVAT

-669 KDWTNTI
+669 KDWTDTI

-687 QGKTYTGVAPI
+687 QGKTYSGIAPI

-758 RRKVSLNSSE
+758 RRKVSLNSTE

-775 AVLSSDEG
+775 ATLSTDEG

-795 YFLLERITGLLPT
+795 YFLLEKITGLLPT

-822 QGVPEWV
+822 QGVPEWAP
-829 QNPVQAVANS
+829 NPVQAVATS

-853 S
+853 A

>member
-1 MAVIESQNRI
+1 MAVIESNNRI
-11 LRAGE
+11 LRAGDSPV
-16 AGAVYHDGDYIHID
+16 GTRYFDGDYIHID

-44 SSKVDE
+44 SAKVDE
-50 CCEVVTQRLDTID
+50 CCADAH
-63 GEIDYLSG
+63 G
-71 QITANEVDLTPVWSA
+71 QISAIKGSVSSLSSQFENCCSSVNTDLTDLWNAVNA
-86 INENSANISAVSSTV
+86 NSAN
-101 DILEQNTALLNDI
+101 
-114 KLDKSAY
+114 KLDKSAFNNFIEAGY
-121 NETVSPWC
+121 YPNINTLYDNDNYLSAVIRNNCVHNSALDFTIDEKISGISGIPLVGSDNDNIWISGNKYIGETIPLNFGDSIQVISSFTVS
-129 SSWKVI
+129 
-135 GEATATWGGTI
+135 G
-146 TALSSIDC
+146 DH
-154 SGTMNHAIGVKGA
+154 NHAIALKGSQF
-167 VITLPST
+167 TLPST
-174 ANIQDL
+174 ASIQD
-180 LDAKLDKS
+180 
-188 AYDNF
+188 
-193 ISAEYNPRTTEL
+193 
-205 YERDSYLS
+205 
-213 GRIDAISG
+213 
-221 EAVPWLSSW
+221 
-230 KDIQGSYTASWG
+230 
-242 DTFQFLSS
+242 
-250 IQESG
+250 
-255 YKNHAVG
+255 
-262 VKGMNITFP
+262 
-271 STAGIQ
+271 
-277 SLLDDK
+277 LLDDK

-318 YNKADKSALSAY
+318 YNKADKSAMSAY

-336 SGDDNIITG
+336 SGDDNVITG

-351 AGGGATYTE
+351 AGGGVTYTE

-370 ISGRDWSND
+370 ISGRDWSSD

-390 ATAAANV
+390 ATAVDNV

-416 ISGRNWSDTI
+416 ISGRNWSTDI

-431 YAYEQAVSNITAVSY
+431 YAYEQAISNITAVSY

-501 NLTPEIVSG
+501 NLTPELVSG

-523 PTGLPLSGLDPIKIE
+523 PTGIPLSGLDPIKIE

-605 GGSNIDVATAGNT
+605 GG
-618 FTVSGKDWQNTI
+618 
-630 TAASSY
+630 
-636 AYSQATANDKTYD
+636 
-649 VSGGDNISVAT
+649 DNINVAT

-669 KDWTNTI
+669 KDWTDTI

-687 QGKTYTGVAPI
+687 QGKTYSGIAPI

-758 RRKVSLNSSE
+758 RRKVSLNSTE

-775 AVLSSDEG
+775 ATLSTDEG

-795 YFLLERITGLLPT
+795 YFLLEKITGLLPT

-822 QGVPEWV
+822 QGVPEWAP
-829 QNPVQAVANS
+829 NPVQAVATS

-853 S
+853 A

>member
-1 MAVIESQNRI
+1 MAVIESNNRI
-11 LRAGE
+11 LRAGDSPV
-16 AGAVYHDGDYIHID
+16 GTRYFDGDYIHID

-44 SSKVDE
+44 SAKVDE
-50 CCEVVTQRLDTID
+50 CCADAH
-63 GEIDYLSG
+63 G
-71 QITANEVDLTPVWSA
+71 QISAIKGSVSSLSSQFENCCSSVNTDLTDLWNAVNA
-86 INENSANISAVSSTV
+86 NSAN
-101 DILEQNTALLNDI
+101 
-114 KLDKSAY
+114 KLDKSAFNNFIEAGY
-121 NETVSPWC
+121 YPNINTLYDNDNYLSAVIRNNCVHNSALDFTIDEKISGISGIPLVGSDNDNIWISGNKYIGETIPLNFGDSIQVISSFTVS
-129 SSWKVI
+129 
-135 GEATATWGGTI
+135 G
-146 TALSSIDC
+146 DH
-154 SGTMNHAIGVKGA
+154 NHAIALKGSQF
-167 VITLPST
+167 TLPST
-174 ANIQDL
+174 ASIQD
-180 LDAKLDKS
+180 
-188 AYDNF
+188 
-193 ISAEYNPRTTEL
+193 
-205 YERDSYLS
+205 
-213 GRIDAISG
+213 
-221 EAVPWLSSW
+221 
-230 KDIQGSYTASWG
+230 
-242 DTFQFLSS
+242 
-250 IQESG
+250 
-255 YKNHAVG
+255 
-262 VKGMNITFP
+262 
-271 STAGIQ
+271 
-277 SLLDDK
+277 LLDDK

-318 YNKADKSALSAY
+318 YNKADKSAMSAY

-351 AGGGATYTE
+351 AAGGVTYTE

-370 ISGRDWSND
+370 ISGRDWSSD

-390 ATAAANV
+390 ATAVDNV

-416 ISGRNWSDTI
+416 ISGRNWSTDI

-431 YAYEQAVSNITAVSY
+431 YAYEQAISNITAVSY

-501 NLTPEIVSG
+501 NLTPELVSG

-523 PTGLPLSGLDPIKIE
+523 PTGIPLSGLDPIKIE

-605 GGSNIDVATAGNT
+605 GG
-618 FTVSGKDWQNTI
+618 
-630 TAASSY
+630 
-636 AYSQATANDKTYD
+636 
-649 VSGGDNISVAT
+649 DNINVAT

-669 KDWTNTI
+669 KDWTDTI

-687 QGKTYTGVAPI
+687 QGKTYSGIAPI

-758 RRKVSLNSSE
+758 RRKVSLNSTE

-775 AVLSSDEG
+775 ATLSTDEG

-795 YFLLERITGLLPT
+795 YFLLEKITGLLPT

-822 QGVPEWV
+822 QGVPEWAP
-829 QNPVQAVANS
+829 NPVQAVATS

-853 S
+853 A

>member
-1 MAVIESQNRI
+1 MAVIESNNRI
-11 LRAGE
+11 LRAGDSPV
-16 AGAVYHDGDYIHID
+16 GTRYFDGDYIHID

-44 SSKVDE
+44 SAKVDE
-50 CCEVVTQRLDTID
+50 CCADAH
-63 GEIDYLSG
+63 G
-71 QITANEVDLTPVWSA
+71 QISAIKGSVSSLSSQFENCCSSVNTDLTDLWNAV
-86 INENSANISAVSSTV
+86 NENSAN
-101 DILEQNTALLNDI
+101 
-114 KLDKSAY
+114 KLDKSAFNNFLEAGY
-121 NETVSPWC
+121 YPNINTLYDNDNYLSAVIRNNCVHNSALDFTIDEKISGISGIPLVGSDNDNIWISGNKYIGETIPLNFGDSIQVISSFTVS
-129 SSWKVI
+129 
-135 GEATATWGGTI
+135 G
-146 TALSSIDC
+146 DH
-154 SGTMNHAIGVKGA
+154 NHAIALKGSQF
-167 VITLPST
+167 TLPST
-174 ANIQDL
+174 ASIQD
-180 LDAKLDKS
+180 
-188 AYDNF
+188 
-193 ISAEYNPRTTEL
+193 
-205 YERDSYLS
+205 
-213 GRIDAISG
+213 
-221 EAVPWLSSW
+221 
-230 KDIQGSYTASWG
+230 
-242 DTFQFLSS
+242 
-250 IQESG
+250 
-255 YKNHAVG
+255 
-262 VKGMNITFP
+262 
-271 STAGIQ
+271 
-277 SLLDDK
+277 LLDDK

-318 YNKADKSALSAY
+318 YNKADKSAMSAY

-336 SGDDNIITG
+336 SGDDNVITG

-351 AGGGATYTE
+351 AGGGVTYTE

-370 ISGRDWSND
+370 ISGRDWSSD

-390 ATAAANV
+390 ATAVDNV

-416 ISGRNWSDTI
+416 ISGRNWSTDI

-431 YAYEQAVSNITAVSY
+431 YAYEQAISNITAVSY

-501 NLTPEIVSG
+501 NLTPELVSG

-523 PTGLPLSGLDPIKIE
+523 PTGIPLSGLDPIKIE

-605 GGSNIDVATAGNT
+605 GG
-618 FTVSGKDWQNTI
+618 
-630 TAASSY
+630 
-636 AYSQATANDKTYD
+636 
-649 VSGGDNISVAT
+649 DNINVAT

-669 KDWTNTI
+669 KDWTDTI

-687 QGKTYTGVAPI
+687 QGKTYSGIAPI

-758 RRKVSLNSSE
+758 RRKVSLNSTE

-775 AVLSSDEG
+775 ATLSTDEG

-795 YFLLERITGLLPT
+795 YFLLEKITGLLPT

-822 QGVPEWV
+822 QGVPEWAP
-829 QNPVQAVANS
+829 NPVQAVATS

-853 S
+853 A

>member
-1 MAVIESQNRI
+1 MAVIESNNRI
-11 LRAGE
+11 LRAGDSPV
-16 AGAVYHDGDYIHID
+16 GTRYFDGDYIHID

-44 SSKVDE
+44 SAKVDT
-50 CCEVVTQRLDTID
+50 CCADAH
-63 GEIDYLSG
+63 G
-71 QITANEVDLTPVWSA
+71 QISAIKGSVSSLSSQFENCCSSVNTDLTDLWNAVNA
-86 INENSANISAVSSTV
+86 NSAN
-101 DILEQNTALLNDI
+101 
-114 KLDKSAY
+114 KLDKSAFNNFIEAGY
-121 NETVSPWC
+121 YPNINTLYDNDNYLSAVIRNNCVHNSALDFTIDEKISGISGIPLVGSDNDNIWISGNKYIGETIPLNFGDSIQVISSFTVS
-129 SSWKVI
+129 
-135 GEATATWGGTI
+135 G
-146 TALSSIDC
+146 DH
-154 SGTMNHAIGVKGA
+154 NHAIALKGSQF
-167 VITLPST
+167 TLPST
-174 ANIQDL
+174 ASIQD
-180 LDAKLDKS
+180 
-188 AYDNF
+188 
-193 ISAEYNPRTTEL
+193 
-205 YERDSYLS
+205 
-213 GRIDAISG
+213 
-221 EAVPWLSSW
+221 
-230 KDIQGSYTASWG
+230 
-242 DTFQFLSS
+242 
-250 IQESG
+250 
-255 YKNHAVG
+255 
-262 VKGMNITFP
+262 
-271 STAGIQ
+271 
-277 SLLDDK
+277 LLDDK

-318 YNKADKSALSAY
+318 YGKMDKSAMSAY

-351 AGGGATYTE
+351 AAGGATYTE

-370 ISGRDWSND
+370 ISGRDWSSD

-390 ATAAANV
+390 ATAVDNV

-416 ISGRNWSDTI
+416 ISGRNWSTDI

-431 YAYEQAVSNITAVSY
+431 YAYEQAISNITAVSY

-456 LTASYALSSDSATY
+456 LTASYALSSNSATY

-492 ASMFVSSVN
+492 ANTFVSSVN
-501 NLTPEIVSG
+501 NLTPELVSG

-523 PTGLPLSGLDPIKIE
+523 PTGIPLSGLDPIKIE

-605 GGSNIDVATAGNT
+605 GG
-618 FTVSGKDWQNTI
+618 
-630 TAASSY
+630 
-636 AYSQATANDKTYD
+636 
-649 VSGGDNISVAT
+649 DNINVAT

-669 KDWTNTI
+669 KDWTDTI

-687 QGKTYTGVAPI
+687 QGKTYSGIAPI

-758 RRKVSLNSSE
+758 RRKVSLNSTE

-775 AVLSSDEG
+775 ATLSTDEG

-822 QGVPEWV
+822 QGVPEWAP
-829 QNPVQAVANS
+829 NPVQAVATS

-853 S
+853 A

>member
-1 MAVIESQNRI
+1 MAVIESNNRI
-11 LRAGE
+11 LRAGDSPV
-16 AGAVYHDGDYIHID
+16 GTRYFDGDYIHID

-44 SSKVDE
+44 SAKVDT
-50 CCEVVTQRLDTID
+50 CCADAH
-63 GEIDYLSG
+63 G
-71 QITANEVDLTPVWSA
+71 QISAIKGSVSSLSSQFVDCCSSVNTDLTDLWNAV
-86 INENSANISAVSSTV
+86 NENSAN
-101 DILEQNTALLNDI
+101 
-114 KLDKSAY
+114 KFDKSAFNNFIENGFY
-121 NETVSPWC
+121 PNINTLYSNDNYLSAVIRTNCVHNSALDFTIDEKISGISGIPFVGSDNDNIWISGNKYIGETVPLNFGDSIQVI
-129 SSWKVI
+129 SSFTV
-135 GEATATWGGTI
+135 
-146 TALSSIDC
+146 
-154 SGTMNHAIGVKGA
+154 SGDHNHAIALKGSQF
-167 VITLPST
+167 TL
-174 ANIQDL
+174 
-180 LDAKLDKS
+180 
-188 AYDNF
+188 
-193 ISAEYNPRTTEL
+193 
-205 YERDSYLS
+205 
-213 GRIDAISG
+213 
-221 EAVPWLSSW
+221 
-230 KDIQGSYTASWG
+230 
-242 DTFQFLSS
+242 
-250 IQESG
+250 
-255 YKNHAVG
+255 
-262 VKGMNITFP
+262 P

-277 SLLDDK
+277 ALLDDK

-288 FENYSGTVN
+288 FENYTGTIN

-318 YNKADKSALSAY
+318 YGKMDKSAMSSY

-336 SGDDNIITG
+336 SGDDNIITH

-351 AGGGATYTE
+351 SAGTTYTE
-360 GPNIKITGTE
+360 GPNIKITGNE
-370 ISGRDWSND
+370 ISGRDWSSD
-379 ITAASSYAYEQ
+379 ITAASSYAYDQ

-404 NINVATADNTFT
+404 NINVATADNIFT
-416 ISGRNWSDTI
+416 ISGRNWSTDI

-431 YAYEQAVSNITAVSY
+431 YAYDQAVSNITAVSY

-456 LTASYALSSDSATY
+456 LTAVYALSSDSATY

-501 NLTPEIVSG
+501 NLTPEVVSG

-605 GGSNIDVATAGNT
+605 GGTNIDVATAGNT
-618 FTVSGKDWQNTI
+618 FTISGKDWQNTI

-649 VSGGDNISVAT
+649 VSGGANVNVAT

-669 KDWTNTI
+669 KDWTDTI

-687 QGKTYTGVAPI
+687 QGKTYSGIAPI

-716 GDGIEFVTAATGT
+716 GNGIEFATAATGT

-735 SGAQL
+735 SGVQL

-751 ESLTITN
+751 DSLTITN
-758 RRKVSLNSSE
+758 RRKVSLDNTE

-775 AVLSSDEG
+775 ATLSSDEG

-829 QNPVQAVANS
+829 ANPVQAVATS

>member
-1 MAVIESQNRI
+1 MAVIESNNRI
-11 LRAGE
+11 LRAGDSPV
-16 AGAVYHDGDYIHID
+16 GTRYFDGDYIHID

-44 SSKVDE
+44 SAKVDE
-50 CCEVVTQRLDTID
+50 CCADAH
-63 GEIDYLSG
+63 G
-71 QITANEVDLTPVWSA
+71 QISAIKGSVSSLSSQFENCCSSVNTDLTDLWNAVNA
-86 INENSANISAVSSTV
+86 NSAN
-101 DILEQNTALLNDI
+101 
-114 KLDKSAY
+114 KLDKSAFNNFIEAGY
-121 NETVSPWC
+121 YPNINTLYDNDNYLSAVIRNNCVHNSALDFTIDEKISGISGIPLVGSDNDNIWISGNKYIGETIPLNFGDSIQVISSFTVS
-129 SSWKVI
+129 
-135 GEATATWGGTI
+135 G
-146 TALSSIDC
+146 DH
-154 SGTMNHAIGVKGA
+154 NHAIALKGSQF
-167 VITLPST
+167 TLPST
-174 ANIQDL
+174 ASIQD
-180 LDAKLDKS
+180 
-188 AYDNF
+188 
-193 ISAEYNPRTTEL
+193 
-205 YERDSYLS
+205 
-213 GRIDAISG
+213 
-221 EAVPWLSSW
+221 
-230 KDIQGSYTASWG
+230 
-242 DTFQFLSS
+242 
-250 IQESG
+250 
-255 YKNHAVG
+255 
-262 VKGMNITFP
+262 
-271 STAGIQ
+271 
-277 SLLDDK
+277 LLDDK

-318 YNKADKSALSAY
+318 YGKMDKSAMSAY

-336 SGDDNIITG
+336 SGDDNVITG

-351 AGGGATYTE
+351 AGGGVTYTE

-370 ISGRDWSND
+370 ISGRDWSSD

-390 ATAAANV
+390 ATAVDNV

-416 ISGRNWSDTI
+416 ISGRNWSTDI

-431 YAYEQAVSNITAVSY
+431 YAYEQAISNITAVSY

-501 NLTPEIVSG
+501 NLTPELVSG

-523 PTGLPLSGLDPIKIE
+523 PTGIPLSGLDPIKIE

-605 GGSNIDVATAGNT
+605 GG
-618 FTVSGKDWQNTI
+618 
-630 TAASSY
+630 
-636 AYSQATANDKTYD
+636 
-649 VSGGDNISVAT
+649 DNINVAT

-669 KDWTNTI
+669 KDWTDTI

-687 QGKTYTGVAPI
+687 QGKTYSGIAPI

-758 RRKVSLNSSE
+758 RRKVSLNSTE

-775 AVLSSDEG
+775 ATLSTDEG

-822 QGVPEWV
+822 QGVPEWAP
-829 QNPVQAVANS
+829 NPVQAVATS

-853 S
+853 A

>member
-1 MAVIESQNRI
+1 MAVIESNNRI
-11 LRAGE
+11 LRAGDSPV
-16 AGAVYHDGDYIHID
+16 GTRYFDGDYIHID

-44 SSKVDE
+44 SAKVDT
-50 CCEVVTQRLDTID
+50 CCADAH
-63 GEIDYLSG
+63 G
-71 QITANEVDLTPVWSA
+71 QISAIKGSVSSLSSQFENCCSSVNTDLTDLWNAV
-86 INENSANISAVSSTV
+86 NENSAN
-101 DILEQNTALLNDI
+101 
-114 KLDKSAY
+114 KFDKSAFNNFIENGFY
-121 NETVSPWC
+121 PNINTLYDNDNYLSAVIRTNCVHNSALDFTIDEKISGISGIPLVGSDDDNIWISGNKYIGETVPLNFGDTIQVI
-129 SSWKVI
+129 SSFTV
-135 GEATATWGGTI
+135 
-146 TALSSIDC
+146 
-154 SGTMNHAIGVKGA
+154 SGDHNHAIALKGSQF
-167 VITLPST
+167 TLPST
-174 ANIQDL
+174 A
-180 LDAKLDKS
+180 
-188 AYDNF
+188 
-193 ISAEYNPRTTEL
+193 
-205 YERDSYLS
+205 
-213 GRIDAISG
+213 
-221 EAVPWLSSW
+221 
-230 KDIQGSYTASWG
+230 
-242 DTFQFLSS
+242 S
-250 IQESG
+250 IQ
-255 YKNHAVG
+255 A
-262 VKGMNITFP
+262 
-271 STAGIQ
+271 
-277 SLLDDK
+277 LLDDK

-288 FENYSGTVN
+288 FENYTGAIN

-318 YNKADKSALSAY
+318 YNKADKSALSSY

-351 AGGGATYTE
+351 SAGTTYTE
-360 GPNIKITGTE
+360 GPNIKITGNE
-370 ISGRDWSND
+370 ISGRDWSSD
-379 ITAASSYAYEQ
+379 ITAASSYAYDQ
-390 ATAAANV
+390 ATAASNV

-404 NINVATADNTFT
+404 NINVATADNIFT
-416 ISGRNWSDTI
+416 ISGRDWSTDI

-431 YAYEQAVSNITAVSY
+431 YAYDQAVSNITAVSY

-456 LTASYALSSDSATY
+456 LTANYALSSDSATY

-492 ASMFVSSVN
+492 ANVFVSSVN
-501 NLTPEIVSG
+501 NLTPEVVSG

-538 KTGGKVVIS
+538 KTGGKIVIS
-547 LTGDVGH
+547 LTGGVGH

-605 GGSNIDVATAGNT
+605 GGTNIDVATAGNT
-618 FTVSGKDWQNTI
+618 FTISGKDWQNTI

-636 AYSQATANDKTYD
+636 AYSQATAN
-649 VSGGDNISVAT
+649 
-660 AGNTFTVSG
+660 
-669 KDWTNTI
+669 
-676 TAASAYAASQA
+676 A
-687 QGKTYTGVAPI
+687 QGKTYSGIAPI

-716 GDGIEFVTAATGT
+716 GNGIEFATAATGT

-735 SGAQL
+735 SGVQL

-751 ESLTITN
+751 DSLTITN
-758 RRKVSLNSSE
+758 RRKVSLDNTE

-775 AVLSSDEG
+775 ATLSSDEG
-783 KVPVAYFRDNEA
+783 KVPVAYYRDNEA
-795 YFLLERITGLLPT
+795 YFLLERINGLLPT

-829 QNPVQAVANS
+829 QNPVQAVATS
-839 ADATASN
+839 ADATATN

>member
-1 MAVIESQNRI
+1 MAVIESNNRI
-11 LRAGE
+11 LRAGDSPV
-16 AGAVYHDGDYIHID
+16 GTRYFDGDYIHID

-44 SSKVDE
+44 SAKVDE
-50 CCEVVTQRLDTID
+50 CCADAH
-63 GEIDYLSG
+63 G
-71 QITANEVDLTPVWSA
+71 QISAIKGSVSSLSSQFENCCSSVNTDLTDLWNAVNA
-86 INENSANISAVSSTV
+86 NSAN
-101 DILEQNTALLNDI
+101 
-114 KLDKSAY
+114 KLDKSAFNNFIEAGY
-121 NETVSPWC
+121 YPNINTLYDNDNYLSAVIRNNCVHNSALDFTIDEKISGISGIPLVGSDNDNIWISGNKYIGETIPLNFGDSIQVISSFTVS
-129 SSWKVI
+129 
-135 GEATATWGGTI
+135 G
-146 TALSSIDC
+146 DH
-154 SGTMNHAIGVKGA
+154 NHAIALKGSQF
-167 VITLPST
+167 TLPST
-174 ANIQDL
+174 ASIQD
-180 LDAKLDKS
+180 
-188 AYDNF
+188 
-193 ISAEYNPRTTEL
+193 
-205 YERDSYLS
+205 
-213 GRIDAISG
+213 
-221 EAVPWLSSW
+221 
-230 KDIQGSYTASWG
+230 
-242 DTFQFLSS
+242 
-250 IQESG
+250 
-255 YKNHAVG
+255 
-262 VKGMNITFP
+262 
-271 STAGIQ
+271 
-277 SLLDDK
+277 LLDDK

-318 YNKADKSALSAY
+318 YGKMDKSAMSAY

-351 AGGGATYTE
+351 AAGGATYTE

-370 ISGRDWSND
+370 ISGRDWSSD

-390 ATAAANV
+390 ATAVDNV

-416 ISGRNWSDTI
+416 ISGRNWSTDI

-431 YAYEQAVSNITAVSY
+431 YAYEQAISNITAVSY

-501 NLTPEIVSG
+501 NLTPELVSG

-523 PTGLPLSGLDPIKIE
+523 PTGIPLSGLDPIKIE

-605 GGSNIDVATAGNT
+605 GG
-618 FTVSGKDWQNTI
+618 
-630 TAASSY
+630 
-636 AYSQATANDKTYD
+636 
-649 VSGGDNISVAT
+649 DNINVAT

-669 KDWTNTI
+669 KDWTDTI

-687 QGKTYTGVAPI
+687 QGKTYSGIAPI

-758 RRKVSLNSSE
+758 RRKVSLNSTE

-775 AVLSSDEG
+775 ATLSTDEG

-822 QGVPEWV
+822 QGVPEWAP
-829 QNPVQAVANS
+829 NPVQAVATS

-853 S
+853 A